1 MRPFRFSQANVQMLM
16 VDIQERLLPS
26 IDRQD
31 TVLRNAKILC
41 AAAKE
46 LRIPVKATEQYPK
59 GIGPTVAE
67 LRDAAA
73 GGALFEKKH
82 FSCFEAPGFDAF
94 FFAPDR
100 PITVLFGIETHI
112 CILSTLLDM
121 RERDLPVVLAADAC
135 GSRNPLHASLALDQA
150 RSVGAFVLPV
160 ESIVYRLLGC
170 AGSPEFKTLLPLF
183 K

>member
-1 MRPFRFSQANVQMLM
+1 MHPFRYAQTNVQMLM

-26 IDRQD
+26 IDRNE
-31 TVLRNAKILC
+31 TVLRNARVLC

-46 LRIPVKATEQYPK
+46 LKIPVKITEQYPK
-59 GIGPTVAE
+59 GIGPTVAG
-67 LRDAAA
+67 LREVTADSPV
-73 GGALFEKKH
+73 FEKKH
-82 FSCFEAPGFDAF
+82 FSCCEAPGFDAF
-94 FFAPDR
+94 FFATDR

-121 RERDLPVVLAADAC
+121 RERDLPVILAADAC

-150 RSVGAFVLPV
+150 RSAGALVLPV
-160 ESIVYRLLGC
+160 ESIVYRILGC
-170 AGSPEFKTLLPLF
+170 AGTPEFKALLPLF

>member
-1 MRPFRFSQANVQMLM
+1 MHPFRYAQTNVQMLM

-26 IDRQD
+26 IDRQE
-31 TVLRNAKILC
+31 TVLRNARILC

-46 LRIPVKATEQYPK
+46 LKIPVKVTEQYPK
-59 GIGPTVAE
+59 GIGPTVVG
-67 LRDAAA
+67 LREATDGCAV
-73 GGALFEKKH
+73 FEKKH
-82 FSCFEAPGFDAF
+82 FSCCDAPGFDAF

-112 CILSTLLDM
+112 CILSTPLDM
-121 RERDLPVVLAADAC
+121 RERGLPVILAADAC

-150 RSVGAFVLPV
+150 RSAGALVLPV
-160 ESIVYRLLGC
+160 ESIVYRILGS
-170 AGSPEFKTLLPLF
+170 AGTPEFKALLPLF

>member
-1 MRPFRFSQANVQMLM
+1 MHPFRYAQTNVQMLM

-26 IDRQD
+26 IDRQE
-31 TVLRNAKILC
+31 TVLRNARILC

-46 LRIPVKATEQYPK
+46 LKIPVKVTEQYPK
-59 GIGPTVAE
+59 GLGPTVVG
-67 LRDAAA
+67 LREATDGCAV
-73 GGALFEKKH
+73 FEKKH
-82 FSCFEAPGFDAF
+82 FSCCDAPGFDAF

-121 RERDLPVVLAADAC
+121 RERGLPVILAADAC

-150 RSVGAFVLPV
+150 RSAGALVLPV
-160 ESIVYRLLGC
+160 ESIVYRILGS
-170 AGSPEFKTLLPLF
+170 AGTPEFKALLPLF